1 MIKPEP
7 KRQETRFTDFKVN
20 MDIHPVK
27 RDLVLD
33 TNENAIKR
41 SIKNLLFTDRYER
54 FFQPKLGGGL
64 KDFLFENI
72 TDVTADNIKNRIIET
87 IQIYEPRAILEY
99 VSVTADPDNN
109 KYTATIV
116 FSTKNNPQPVEINT
130 ILERIR

>member
-20 MDIHPVK
+20 FDVHPVK

-33 TNENAIKR
+33 TNEIAIKR

-54 FFQPKLGGGL
+54 FFQPRLGGGL

-72 TDVTADNIKNRIIET
+72 TDVTADNIKNRIVET

-99 VSVTADPDNN
+99 VSVTADPDYN

-116 FSTKNNPQPVEINT
+116 FSTKNNPQPVEIST